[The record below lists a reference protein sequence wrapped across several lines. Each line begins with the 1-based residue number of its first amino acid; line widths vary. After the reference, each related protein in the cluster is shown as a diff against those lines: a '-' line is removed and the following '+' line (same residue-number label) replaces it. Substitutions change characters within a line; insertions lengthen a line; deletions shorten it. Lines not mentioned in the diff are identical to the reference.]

1 MFTKVFTGVFK
12 NPNRTRVSAFLITA
26 LLVLGSLDSQAQFT
40 IPLCSTSLQVA
51 TFPSMISCGS
61 DPCTFS
67 WTGSPGLFFSCST
80 CDETTISSSTPGV
93 YSATLHFNNGALNFT
108 VTLGAVDAD
117 NDGYLNCDDCNDNNA
132 LEKPGQVWYKDSD
145 NDGYGDAFSG
155 PITQCARPIGYK
167 LAFELVA
174 LNTDCDDNYNSIHPG
189 APEICDGLDNNC
201 NNMTDEGVGAT
212 YYRDQDGD
220 GYGNPAMGL
229 QACSPPQGYVSNNS
243 DCNDGSP
250 LEKPGQVWYKDSD
263 NDGYA
268 ATGAATITQCQRPG
282 GYKAQSELTATAGD
296 CNDNNGAIHPGASE
310 VCDGVD
316 NNCNNAIDEGVL
328 GTYYRDQDEDG
339 FGDPAVSQQSCSP
352 PPGYVT
358 DNTDCNDNNASEKPG
373 QVWYLDSDGDGYG
386 DSGVS
391 QVSCTQPEGYAPAGG
406 DCNDDNPDIH
416 PNAID
421 DVCNGIDEDCSGTAA
436 ADDVPPTAICRPVT
450 VQLDADGMGAT
461 SEAAVDNGSNDDC
474 GIQSAVLSGQSFSCS
489 DVGANTVTLT
499 VTDIHNNVSTC
510 PATVTVE
517 DNVAPAALCR
527 NVTVQLD
534 AGGNGS
540 TSAAAVDNGSSDAC
554 GVQSAV
560 LSRQSFNCSDVG
572 ANTVTLTVTDVN
584 NNISTCPATV
594 TVEDNVAPTALCR
607 NVTVQLDAGG
617 NGSTLAAAVDNG
629 SSDACG
635 IQSAVLSRQSF
646 SCGDVGANTVTL
658 TVTDVNNNVSTCP
671 ATVTVEDNVAPTALC
686 RNVTVQLDAN
696 GNGSTTAEAV
706 DNGSGDACG
715 VQSAVLSGQSFSC
728 SDVGANT
735 VTLTVTDVNNNAST
749 CTATVSVEDHVAPT
763 ALCQN
768 VTVQLD
774 QGGEAATTAAAVNNG
789 SGDACGIQSA
799 VLSRQSFSCSD
810 VGANTVTLTVTDA
823 NNNASTCTA
832 TVFVEDDINP
842 VALCRNIT
850 VLLDGDGQGEITA
863 QQVDNGSSD
872 ACGILTLEL
881 NQTKVDC
888 NNVGSVSVTL
898 TATDINGNEGTCSAT
913 VSVVD
918 PVAPEALCQNVTV
931 QLDENGDGSTAA
943 AAVDNGS
950 NDACGIQSAVLSGQS
965 FSCSDVGA
973 NTVTLTVTDVNNNA
987 STCTA
992 TVSVEDHV
1000 APTALCRNVTVQF
1013 DENGEASTT
1022 AAAVDNG
1029 SNDACGVQSVV
1040 LSQEAFSCT
1049 DPGPVAVTLTVTD
1062 VNGNTS
1068 TCTASVT
1075 VEDHINP
1082 EVDCSAVTVSFTGE
1096 ASLTL
1101 EPEGMATASD
1111 NCAVTGFEADPPSI
1125 SCADLG
1131 ETLPVTVTVRDP
1143 SGNTASCIA
1152 HVTVEGLPCGWTS
1165 MSDGIGCTNGNDV
1178 DYDAQNGTFTM
1189 MATGCYTP
1197 GATSDESGYI
1207 NYRLC
1212 GDGSI
1217 TAHIAGLT
1225 LPGFAGIVMRESEA
1239 PGAKKVA
1246 MAYQGVNAI
1255 ARYVRYATNG
1265 AAYPSYIN
1273 TPGSRWLRIVRTGN
1287 VFRGYHS
1294 VNGVTWTYAF
1304 AVTVPMDDCIQVG
1317 LIAWGTN
1324 ANSAVTATFD
1334 HVVIDPPFGATVQRG
1349 TVIPQ
1354 VTDLPDS
1361 ATPGADLWPNPTTG
1375 AVTLELTGGW
1385 ETQNQIEVAVFDDLG
1400 RLVKLLKTDPAVDL
1414 FINLD
1419 LTNQAPGVYLVR
1431 VSNAEGKLV
1440 TRRMVVGNR

>member
-1 MFTKVFTGVFK
+1 MAPMFTKVFTGVFK
-12 NPNRTRVSAFLITA
+12 NPNRTRLTAFLITA

-67 WTGSPGLFFSCST
+67 WTGSPGLSFSCPA

-132 LEKPGQVWYKDSD
+132 LEKPGQVWYKDLD

-174 LNTDCDDNYNSIHPG
+174 LNTDCDDNYNSVHPG

-282 GYKAQSELTATAGD
+282 GYKAQSELTATTGD

-358 DNTDCNDNNASEKPG
+358 DNTDCNDNNPSEKPG

-406 DCNDDNPDIH
+406 DCNDNNPDIH

-450 VQLDADGMGAT
+450 VQLDANGMGTT
-461 SEAAVDNGSNDDC
+461 SEAAVDNGSNDD
-474 GIQSAVLSGQSFSCS
+474 
-489 DVGANTVTLT
+489 
-499 VTDIHNNVSTC
+499 
-510 PATVTVE
+510 
-517 DNVAPAALCR
+517 
-527 NVTVQLD
+527 
-534 AGGNGS
+534 
-540 TSAAAVDNGSSDAC
+540 
-554 GVQSAV
+554 
-560 LSRQSFNCSDVG
+560 
-572 ANTVTLTVTDVN
+572 
-584 NNISTCPATV
+584 
-594 TVEDNVAPTALCR
+594 
-607 NVTVQLDAGG
+607 
-617 NGSTLAAAVDNG
+617 
-629 SSDACG
+629 
-635 IQSAVLSRQSF
+635 
-646 SCGDVGANTVTL
+646 
-658 TVTDVNNNVSTCP
+658 
-671 ATVTVEDNVAPTALC
+671 
-686 RNVTVQLDAN
+686 
-696 GNGSTTAEAV
+696 
-706 DNGSGDACG
+706 
-715 VQSAVLSGQSFSC
+715 
-728 SDVGANT
+728 
-735 VTLTVTDVNNNAST
+735 
-749 CTATVSVEDHVAPT
+749 
-763 ALCQN
+763 
-768 VTVQLD
+768 
-774 QGGEAATTAAAVNNG
+774 
-789 SGDACGIQSA
+789 CGIQSA

-850 VLLDGDGQGEITA
+850 VLLDGDGQGEVTA

-888 NNVGSVSVTL
+888 NNVGNVSVTL
-898 TATDINGNEGTCSAT
+898 TATDINGNDGICSAT

-1075 VEDHINP
+1075 IEDHINP
-1082 EVDCSAVTVSFTGE
+1082 EVDCSAITVSFTGE

-1273 TPGSRWLRIVRTGN
+1273 TPGSRWLRIVRAGN

-1334 HVVIDPPFGATVQRG
+1334 HVGIDPPFGATVQRG

-1361 ATPGADLWPNPTTG
+1361 AAPGAELWPNPASGAVMLKLTG
-1375 AVTLELTGGW
+1375 AWADAEAGQAEL
-1385 ETQNQIEVAVFDDLG
+1385 EVAVFDEFG
-1400 RLVKLLKTDPAVDL
+1400 RQLLTIQPDALFDPV
-1414 FINLD
+1414 INLD
-1419 LTNQAPGVYLVR
+1419 LSGRPAGVYLVR
-1431 VSNAEGKLV
+1431 VKNARGTTIIQKLV
-1440 TRRMVVGNR
+1440 LTDR

>member
-1 MFTKVFTGVFK
+1 MAPMFTKVFTGVFK
-12 NPNRTRVSAFLITA
+12 NPNRTRLTAFLITA

-67 WTGSPGLFFSCST
+67 WTGSPGLSFSCPA

-174 LNTDCDDNYNSIHPG
+174 LNTDCDDNYNSVHPG

-282 GYKAQSELTATAGD
+282 GYKAQSELTATTGD

-358 DNTDCNDNNASEKPG
+358 DNTDCNDNNPSEKPG

-406 DCNDDNPDIH
+406 DCNDNNPDIH

-450 VQLDADGMGAT
+450 VQLDANGMGTT

-474 GIQSAVLSGQSFSCS
+474 GIQSAVLSRQSFSCS
-489 DVGANTVTLT
+489 DVGENTVTLT

-517 DNVAPAALCR
+517 DNVAPTALCR

-534 AGGNGS
+534 ASGNGS
-540 TSAAAVDNGSSDAC
+540 TSAAAVDNGSGDAC

-560 LSRQSFNCSDVG
+560 LSRQSFSCGDVG
-572 ANTVTLTVTDVN
+572 ANTVTLTVTDIHN
-584 NNISTCPATV
+584 NVSTCPATV

-617 NGSTLAAAVDNG
+617 NGSTSAAAVDNG

-635 IQSAVLSRQSF
+635 IQSAVLSGQSF

-658 TVTDVNNNVSTCP
+658 TVTDV
-671 ATVTVEDNVAPTALC
+671 
-686 RNVTVQLDAN
+686 
-696 GNGSTTAEAV
+696 
-706 DNGSGDACG
+706 
-715 VQSAVLSGQSFSC
+715 
-728 SDVGANT
+728 
-735 VTLTVTDVNNNAST
+735 
-749 CTATVSVEDHVAPT
+749 
-763 ALCQN
+763 
-768 VTVQLD
+768 
-774 QGGEAATTAAAVNNG
+774 
-789 SGDACGIQSA
+789 
-799 VLSRQSFSCSD
+799 
-810 VGANTVTLTVTDA
+810 

-850 VLLDGDGQGEITA
+850 VLLDGDGQGEVTA

-888 NNVGSVSVTL
+888 NNVGNVSVTL
-898 TATDINGNEGTCSAT
+898 TATDINGNDGICSAT

-1075 VEDHINP
+1075 IEDHINP
-1082 EVDCSAVTVSFTGE
+1082 EVDCSAITVSFTGE

-1273 TPGSRWLRIVRTGN
+1273 TPGSRWLRIVRAGN

-1334 HVVIDPPFGATVQRG
+1334 HVGIDPPFGATVQRG
-1349 TVIPQ
+1349 MVIPQ

-1361 ATPGADLWPNPTTG
+1361 AAPGAELWPNPASGAVMLKLTG
-1375 AVTLELTGGW
+1375 AWADAEAGQAEL
-1385 ETQNQIEVAVFDDLG
+1385 EVAVFDEFG
-1400 RLVKLLKTDPAVDL
+1400 RQLLTIQPDALFDPV
-1414 FINLD
+1414 INLD
-1419 LTNQAPGVYLVR
+1419 LSGRPAGVYLVR
-1431 VSNAEGKLV
+1431 VKNARGTTIIQKLV
-1440 TRRMVVGNR
+1440 LTDR